1 VYNDFP
7 IINERELLNLKNA
20 YNERLNKIKSLSL
33 TEGFLERFNKIQ
45 TCLKNAI
52 HYLENLINLSK
63 NVLDKNTFKEI
74 RSNIQHNLDNLTN
87 LYEINEIENENKE
100 LNIKNDNNINS
111 NLKNANFSLLCFLE
125 EMFNLIEYENNIKI
139 KLALNTIFLSVIEE
153 LKKMNSLIKTSSVYK
168 VFSLFNRNFN

>member
-1 VYNDFP
+1 MYNDFP

-33 TEGFLERFNKIQ
+33 TEGFLERFNKIH

-139 KLALNTIFLSVIEE
+139 KLALHTVFLSVIEE
-153 LKKMNSLIKTSSVYK
+153 LKKMNSLIKTNFVYK
-168 VFSLFNRNFN
+168 VFSLFNRNFK